1 MSKSVQIKIK
11 FKELGFD
18 LIGFSKPYLD
28 NKLTENFKKRASRDD
43 LPPFMHSD
51 LNSVLHPKRLH
62 PWLETVIVV
71 GLSYASS
78 QNNDT
83 RGFISSY
90 TRGRDYHKVM
100 AEMIQEGLKYL
111 KKIYKDI
118 KYSYYIDN
126 GPVLE
131 KVLAQQAGLGWIGKN
146 TLLINENFGS
156 YIFLGEIFINK
167 KLVYNE
173 KSKNNC
179 EDCTQCMDNCPTNSL
194 HTPYYLDYRT
204 CRSNLTQIKGI
215 LKKEEEMMM
224 GNCIWGCDECQINC
238 PYNNNIPRDLH
249 PAFEAK
255 IGGNIVEIL
264 NYNRKGFP
272 PSWTSSAL
280 SWRGMRIIQRNA
292 LIVLGNLGLKDEK
305 YKKLIVKKMDDRSK
319 IIRHYAY
326 QTYLKLGFN
335 LEHIKGKI
343 DQEKEIDIDNIIKR
357 K

>member
-100 AEMIQEGLKYL
+100 AEMIKEGLKYL

-131 KVLAQQAGLGWIGKN
+131 KFLAQQAGLGWIGKN

-179 EDCTQCMDNCPTNSL
+179 KDCTQCMD
-194 HTPYYLDYRT
+194 
-204 CRSNLTQIKGI
+204 
-215 LKKEEEMMM
+215 
-224 GNCIWGCDECQINC
+224 NC